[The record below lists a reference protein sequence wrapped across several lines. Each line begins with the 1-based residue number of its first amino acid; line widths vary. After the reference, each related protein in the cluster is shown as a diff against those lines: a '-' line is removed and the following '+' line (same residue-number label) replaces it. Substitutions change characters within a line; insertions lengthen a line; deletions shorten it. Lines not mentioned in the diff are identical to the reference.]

1 MPLWCVNK
9 PSYNIRCVID
19 NVLNA
24 FEPFQV
30 YMMSRALVLL
40 SEITIFIL
48 TFANAALLAYHWY
61 KKGNT
66 FEYPTAV
73 LLFYVL
79 KLVTDVSL
87 VLERPHNTLWSDI
100 NLGFYTIRY
109 DDWFLSNVDPYAGLL
124 LFTFIYFIRLSNL
137 IRNLA

>member
-1 MPLWCVNK
+1 
-9 PSYNIRCVID
+9 
-19 NVLNA
+19 
-24 FEPFQV
+24 
-30 YMMSRALVLL
+30 MMSRVFVLL
-40 SEITIFIL
+40 SEIAIFIL
-48 TFANAALLAYHWY
+48 TLANAGALAYYWY

-79 KLVTDVSL
+79 KLVTDISL

-100 NLGFYTIRY
+100 NLGFYTFRY

-124 LFTFIYFIRLSNL
+124 LFTFIYFIQLSRI
-137 IRNLA
+137 IRNLARRINSLICSCESCHSPLH